1 MVRLISFGDESFR
14 RALHSIREVAGKYGI
29 DEVRI
34 FSKRQFSQTDFYK
47 QHYAITGLP
56 RGAGYWLWKPYYILE
71 NLLQLKEG
79 DVLIYTDAGVS
90 VVADL
95 HPLLSIAQQSPIV
108 LFQNYQGSDYIRF
121 TNLEFDY
128 HNVYTEIN
136 SNKFWCKREVFV
148 SLGAD
153 SEAAWNS
160 PNIDASFMVFR
171 ACSAA
176 VSFVQSWLNYCL
188 LPDLITDAP
197 NNCLLDNYPGMIKH
211 LHDQSI
217 ISVLAFKEGI
227 ELYRSPSQFG
237 NHYKLT
243 ENRVEGEYTML
254 PYAKEPKINSP
265 YGTLLQH
272 HRKRDIPFRTRLKSF
287 MRNEVKIFDQLY
299 LGGFL
304 TSKLA
309 EK

>member
-1 MVRLISFGDESFR
+1 M
-14 RALHSIREVAGKYGI
+14 
-29 DEVRI
+29 
-34 FSKRQFSQTDFYK
+34 
-47 QHYAITGLP
+47 
-56 RGAGYWLWKPYYILE
+56 
-71 NLLQLKEG
+71 LQLKEG

-90 VVADL
+90 IVADL
-95 HPLLSIAQQSPIV
+95 QPLLSIAQQSGIV

-188 LPDLITDAP
+188 LPGLITDAP

-237 NHYKLT
+237 NHYKLP

-265 YGTLLQH
+265 YCTLLLH
-272 HRKRDIPFRTRLKSF
+272 HRKRDIPFRTRFKSF
-287 MRNEVKIFDQLY
+287 MRNEIKIFDQLY